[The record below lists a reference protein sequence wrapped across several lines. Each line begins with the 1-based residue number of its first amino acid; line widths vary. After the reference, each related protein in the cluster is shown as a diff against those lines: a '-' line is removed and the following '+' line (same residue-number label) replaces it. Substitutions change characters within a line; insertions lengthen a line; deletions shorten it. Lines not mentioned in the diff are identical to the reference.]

1 MALALSRRSS
11 DPAGRRFVGWRT
23 VLASAA
29 VLTLLLGVALSGG
42 FRLAEPPA
50 AVTTGGETGSP
61 VFDGRGKWTGYAR

>member
-1 MALALSRRSS
+1 MALALSGRSS
-11 DPAGRRFVGWRT
+11 GPTSRRFVGWRT

-50 AVTTGGETGSP
+50 AATSSEVGAP
-61 VFDGRGKWTGYAR
+61 VFDGRGKWTGY